1 MIYNFVAVAFTD
13 VDDVAEGGDDVDV
26 DTSALIDS
34 YPSSDT
40 VFWNDIC

>member
-1 MIYNFVAVAFTD
+1 MMYHFVAVAFAD
-13 VDDVAEGGDDVDV
+13 VDDVAEGGDHVDV
-26 DTSALIDS
+26 NASDLIDG